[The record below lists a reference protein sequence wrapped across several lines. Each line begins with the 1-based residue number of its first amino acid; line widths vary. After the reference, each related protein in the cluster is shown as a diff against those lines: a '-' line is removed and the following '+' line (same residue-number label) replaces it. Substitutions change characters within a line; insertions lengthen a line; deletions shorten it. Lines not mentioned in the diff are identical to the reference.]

1 MVPPPLRYDINPKRG
16 LNGLARLWN
25 SKGLAL
31 SALFAALYAV
41 GVVALAP
48 ISFLIFQVRI
58 ADALLPVTM
67 LFGWPAILGVTL
79 GCAVANAF
87 GGLGIIDVVF
97 GSVANLVA
105 CVLGGW
111 VGRRSLAAGS
121 AIMTGVVTLVVGSYL
136 ALLFGFPFYVG
147 WTGVGLGSIVSINLV
162 GLPLTY
168 ALARRLRGEKFKF

>member
-1 MVPPPLRYDINPKRG
+1 MGRI
-16 LNGLARLWN
+16 WN
-25 SKGLAL
+25 SRGLAL
-31 SALFAALYAV
+31 SAIFAALYAV

-48 ISFLIFQVRI
+48 LSFLILQVRI

-87 GGLGIIDVVF
+87 GGLGIIDIVF
-97 GSVANLVA
+97 GSAANLAA
-105 CVLGGW
+105 CSLGGW
-111 VGRRSLAAGS
+111 IGRRSLAAGS
-121 AIMTGVVTLVVGSYL
+121 AVMTGVVTLVVGTYL

-147 WTGVGLGSIVSINLV
+147 WTGVGLGSLVSINIV

-168 ALARRLRGEKFKF
+168 ALARRLKGERFKF